1 MSELRMGQNTLE
13 FVNNSLGILGIFSLL
28 CGHSFLV
35 VDLMMGFKMKFL
47 MEGKHVRGRHVIIHH
62 MSSIYLDFLKH
73 VLSSW
78 VQLEQL

>member
-1 MSELRMGQNTLE
+1 
-13 FVNNSLGILGIFSLL
+13 
-28 CGHSFLV
+28 
-35 VDLMMGFKMKFL
+35 MKFL